1 MSSVKL
7 NEEEKRLLHNAWH
20 HFLTIT
26 HHKLVVMEG
35 CFKVGLFK
43 QGLLH
48 DLSKYSWEEF
58 KPGVKYYQGTRSPNA
73 AEKEEKGYSSAWLHH
88 KGRNKHHFEYW
99 TDVSTAEDH
108 WKIVGV
114 KMPVNYLAEMVM
126 DRIAASKI
134 YQGRNYTDAAPYTYF
149 SRNKE
154 YIVMHPETK
163 ACLDKILLML
173 KEKGERKTFAY
184 IRILRSPG
192 RLLLRCGKAE
202 PVYKRDLLISQIK
215 PANPVSS
222 HISPAACVSCRRQ
235 RLCCKSH
242 SMRKHA

>member
-7 NEEEKRLLHNAWH
+7 NDEEKRLLCNAWH

-58 KPGVKYYQGTRSPNA
+58 RTGVKYYQGTRSPNA
-73 AEKEEKGYSSAWLHH
+73 AEKED
-88 KGRNKHHFEYW
+88 N
-99 TDVSTAEDH
+99 

-134 YQGRNYTDAAPYTYF
+134 YQGKNYTDAAPYTYF

-154 YIVMHPETK
+154 FIVMHPETK

-184 IRILRSPG
+184 IRK
-192 RLLLRCGKAE
+192 LLRDGD
-202 PVYKRDLLISQIK
+202 Y
-215 PANPVSS
+215 
-222 HISPAACVSCRRQ
+222 
-235 RLCCKSH
+235 
-242 SMRKHA
+242 